1 MVKIAPSILSGNFLN
16 LEPDIRMVNENAD
29 LIHIDVMDGSLV
41 PNISF
46 GFPVM
51 EAIAKAVTVPMDVH
65 LMIVNPDKY
74 IERFARCGADMI
86 SFHLEAA
93 DRSGKDPKDIIALIK
108 SCGAKAGLAINP
120 DIPVERLFPY
130 IEDVDFFLIMSVFAG
145 FGGQKFI
152 VESIDR
158 IKALKAEMDRRG
170 TVKDIEV
177 DGGVSASNSGILA
190 DDDVGC
196 GKLCLQSRE
205 SGQSYCRT
213 SLDDITYLLKGE
225 LGTFAFFRFKT
236 KHTTVGDTDDSGTY
250 WHPCRA
256 DDIFI
261 ERSEPIE
268 SGGIFIGV
276 VVAA

>member
-16 LEPDIRMVNENAD
+16 LEPDIRMINENAD

-51 EAIAKAVTVPMDVH
+51 EAIAKVVT
-65 LMIVNPDKY
+65 
-74 IERFARCGADMI
+74 IERFAKCGSSMI

-93 DRSGKDPKDIIALIK
+93 DQAGKDPKEIIKLIK
-108 SCGAKAGLAINP
+108 SCGVKAGLAINP
-120 DIPVERLFPY
+120 DVPVERLFPY

-158 IKALKAEMDRRG
+158 IKTLKAEMDRRG

-190 DDDVGC
+190 DAGATMLVAG
-196 GKLCLQSRE
+196 S
-205 SGQSYCRT
+205 SV
-213 SLDDITYLLKGE
+213 
-225 LGTFAFFRFKT
+225 FKAENPA
-236 KHTTVGDTDDSGTY
+236 KAI
-250 WHPCRA
+250 A
-256 DDIFI
+256 DL
-261 ERSEPIE
+261 R
-268 SGGIFIGV
+268 
-276 VVAA
+276 

>member
-1 MVKIAPSILSGNFLN
+1 MVKIAPSILSGNFLD

-51 EAIAKAVTVPMDVH
+51 EAIAKVVTVPMDVH

-74 IERFARCGADMI
+74 IDRFAKCGAGLI

-93 DRSGKDPKDIIALIK
+93 DLAGKDPKDIISQIK

-120 DIPVERLFPY
+120 DVPVERLFPY
-130 IEDVDFFLIMSVFAG
+130 IDDVDFFLIMSVFAG

-158 IKALKAEMDRRG
+158 IKALKAEMDRKG
-170 TVKDIEV
+170 VVKDIEV
-177 DGGVSASNSGILA
+177 DGGVSKVNAKVLAEAGATILVA
-190 DDDVGC
+190 GSSVFKAEDPVKAID
-196 GKLCLQSRE
+196 
-205 SGQSYCRT
+205 
-213 SLDDITYLLKGE
+213 E
-225 LGTFAFFRFKT
+225 LRQ
-236 KHTTVGDTDDSGTY
+236 
-250 WHPCRA
+250 
-256 DDIFI
+256 II
-261 ERSEPIE
+261 
-268 SGGIFIGV
+268 
-276 VVAA
+276 

>member
-16 LEPDIRMVNENAD
+16 LEPDIRMVNANAD

-51 EAIAKAVTVPMDVH
+51 EAIAKVATVPMDVH
-65 LMIVNPDKY
+65 LMIINPDKY
-74 IERFARCGADMI
+74 VERFAKCGADLI

-93 DRSGKDPKDIIALIK
+93 GQSGKDPKEIISLIK

-120 DIPVERLFPY
+120 DVPVERLFPY

-152 VESIDR
+152 EDSIGR

-170 TVKDIEV
+170 VVKDIEV
-177 DGGVSASNSGILA
+177 DGGVSASNAKILA
-190 DDDVGC
+190 EAGATMLVAG
-196 GKLCLQSRE
+196 S
-205 SGQSYCRT
+205 SV
-213 SLDDITYLLKGE
+213 
-225 LGTFAFFRFKT
+225 FKAENPAEAI
-236 KHTTVGDTDDSGTY
+236 DAL
-250 WHPCRA
+250 R
-256 DDIFI
+256 
-261 ERSEPIE
+261 
-268 SGGIFIGV
+268 
-276 VVAA
+276 

>member
-51 EAIAKAVTVPMDVH
+51 EAIAKVVTVPMDVH
-65 LMIVNPDKY
+65 LMIINPDKY
-74 IERFARCGADMI
+74 IERFAKCGGGLI

-93 DRSGKDPKDIIALIK
+93 DQAGKDPREIISLIK

-120 DIPVERLFPY
+120 DVPVERLYPY

-152 VESIDR
+152 EESVTR
-158 IKALKAEMDRRG
+158 IKNLKAEMDRRG
-170 TVKDIEV
+170 VVRDIEV
-177 DGGVSASNSGILA
+177 DGGVSSSNAKTLA
-190 DDDVGC
+190 EAGATMLVAGSSVF
-196 GKLCLQSRE
+196 KAE
-205 SGQSYCRT
+205 SPAQA
-213 SLDDITYLLKGE
+213 IKE
-225 LGTFAFFRFKT
+225 LR
-236 KHTTVGDTDDSGTY
+236 
-250 WHPCRA
+250 
-256 DDIFI
+256 
-261 ERSEPIE
+261 
-268 SGGIFIGV
+268 
-276 VVAA
+276 

>member
-51 EAIAKAVTVPMDVH
+51 EAIAKVVTVPMDVH
-65 LMIVNPDKY
+65 LMIINPDKY
-74 IERFARCGADMI
+74 IDRFAKCGASLI

-93 DRSGKDPKDIIALIK
+93 DQVGKNPKDIIAQIK

-130 IEDVDFFLIMSVFAG
+130 IDDVDFFLIMSVFAG

-152 VESIDR
+152 MESIDR
-158 IKALKAEMDRRG
+158 IKTLKAEMDRRG
-170 TVKDIEV
+170 VMKDIEV
-177 DGGVSASNSGILA
+177 DGGVSKANAKVLA
-190 DDDVGC
+190 EAGATMLVAGSSVFKAQDPVKAID
-196 GKLCLQSRE
+196 
-205 SGQSYCRT
+205 
-213 SLDDITYLLKGE
+213 E
-225 LGTFAFFRFKT
+225 LR
-236 KHTTVGDTDDSGTY
+236 
-250 WHPCRA
+250 
-256 DDIFI
+256 
-261 ERSEPIE
+261 
-268 SGGIFIGV
+268 
-276 VVAA
+276 